1 MQTYAITA
9 EVESPG
15 SNGAFGP
22 TFEVATTTFSRAPS
36 LSLFEAVR
44 SDAEAS
50 TVTVRYKLSEVS
62 CWAIRS
68 HSRHSAGET
77 FGWINAREPAK
88 GNEWDSVQ

>member
-1 MQTYAITA
+1 M

-44 SDAEAS
+44 SDRETS

-62 CWAIRS
+62 WGMRNRLACRE
-68 HSRHSAGET
+68 HSAGKNNGGINT
-77 FGWINAREPAK
+77 VGPAMGDGW
-88 GNEWDSVQ
+88 DLVQ